1 MDGRGRLQVL
11 QWNLNA
17 FTADWTDRKLDLLD
31 RLEWDVAT
39 LQELLPRTFDDVR
52 ERFPDCEFIVRAP
65 SDSWPR
71 PAARRCCGILVRP
84 TVKLVDA
91 PEIDCG
97 GDPRPG
103 HTPEVPRE
111 ALVAAEIE
119 ADGVAVSVVSAH
131 PPHSA
136 GRSDEE
142 RARRLRGKLGIYDAL
157 TAWVT
162 GRQNVVVGMDAN
174 WWLDSSPFSPP
185 GWDNEDPQ
193 AAVAR
198 FFFDPE
204 HGHGLRDAFRSFLTE
219 HLLAL
224 ERIKVRRPNGPLAV
238 THVRGGNRPV
248 ADRFDAL
255 MVSQA
260 ARIESIEHDYE
271 DAVAAGSDHAYVRAE
286 LSMAAQAPR

>member
-1 MDGRGRLQVL
+1 MRLRRTGPTGSSIFSTGS
-11 QWNLNA
+11 NG
-17 FTADWTDRKLDLLD
+17 
-31 RLEWDVAT
+31 T
-39 LQELLPRTFDDVR
+39 LPLCRSFSLIGSMLWRNGFLIA
-52 ERFPDCEFIVRAP
+52 EFVMRAP

-84 TVKLVDA
+84 TVKLVDV

-97 GDPRPG
+97 GDPLPG
-103 HTPEVPRE
+103 DTPEVPRE

-119 ADGVAVSVVSAH
+119 TDGVTVSVVSAH

-142 RARRLRGKLGIYDAL
+142 RAWRLRGKLGIYDAL

-174 WWLDSSPFSPP
+174 WWLDSSPFSTPA
-185 GWDNEDPQ
+185 WDDEDEQ

-204 HGHGLRDAFRSFLTE
+204 HGHGLRDAFRSFLSE
-219 HLLAL
+219 HPVEL
-224 ERIKVRRPNGPLAV
+224 ERIEARRPNGPLAV
-238 THVRGGNRPV
+238 THVRGGNRPI

-255 MVSQA
+255 MVSRSA
-260 ARIESIEHDYE
+260 AYRVDRTQLRRRRRSGQRSRLCARRTVDGCTG
-271 DAVAAGSDHAYVRAE
+271 AALIPNCRSATR
-286 LSMAAQAPR
+286 